1 MKNLLWIAAGLLLT
15 TAFAALAMWQFT
27 GNAHTRELL
36 IAGGIT
42 LISAII
48 SMIPLMLAIRASASA
63 VTAFQAAF
71 GGTVLHL
78 MLTLAMGAGAYST
91 RFVDRRMFLFLL
103 LGFYWFSLMFV
114 VTAMIKTFRHAAQF
128 RAADQQAKGA

>member
-1 MKNLLWIAAGLLLT
+1 VKNLLWITLGLLLT
-15 TAFAALAMWQFT
+15 TAVAALAMRQFT
-27 GNAHTRELL
+27 GKAHGRELL
-36 IAGGIT
+36 VAGGIT
-42 LISAII
+42 LVSALV
-48 SMIPLMLAIRASASA
+48 SMIPLTLAVRASASA

-78 MLTLAMGAGAYST
+78 MLTLAMGAVAYSMKV
-91 RFVDRRMFLFLL
+91 VDRGMFLFLL

-114 VTAMIKTFRHAAQF
+114 VTAMIKTFRHAAPF